1 MRRAFGVFKP
11 CGWDERLPALS
22 RNQASMNKLL
32 LYTMPLILTVAL
44 FLWTWI
50 VSPYSKYGDN
60 WAVLPAVLFFV
71 AIIVW
76 HVGLIITQQERLVLL
91 AYGVAHVA
99 ILFEPWI
106 YCLMRISKD
115 SL

>member
-1 MRRAFGVFKP
+1 
-11 CGWDERLPALS
+11 
-22 RNQASMNKLL
+22 MNKSL
-32 LYTMPLILTVAL
+32 LYAMPLIFTGIL

-60 WAVLPAVLFFV
+60 WAVVPAVLLFV
-71 AIIVW
+71 AVIVW
-76 HVGLIITQQERLVLL
+76 HVALIITQQERLALT
-91 AYGVAHVA
+91 AYAVAHVA
-99 ILFEPWI
+99 VLFYPWI